1 MLLLNVLIY
10 KPCSINVLFFFCL
23 DMPPCLSSSAASWE
37 QLRASPEIIKLVK
50 YGHEIKFDIK
60 PSLTKIEYATILS
73 PNKMD
78 VVHNEIFS
86 LLSKN
91 AIKIV
96 PEHIANKKLGVI
108 VNFLCP

>member
-1 MLLLNVLIY
+1 
-10 KPCSINVLFFFCL
+10 
-23 DMPPCLSSSAASWE
+23 MPPCLSSSAASWE

-108 VNFLCP
+108 VNFFVSLNLEVASSD